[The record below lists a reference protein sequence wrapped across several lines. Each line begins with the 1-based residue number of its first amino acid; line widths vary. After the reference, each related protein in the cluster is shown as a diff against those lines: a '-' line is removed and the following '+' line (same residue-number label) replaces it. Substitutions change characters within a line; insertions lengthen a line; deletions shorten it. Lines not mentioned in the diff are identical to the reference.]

1 MNILS
6 KIINDNKCGIILK
19 ETNKEEIRKSLD
31 YLLKNPNIA
40 KEMGKNGR
48 QKILK
53 DWNWEREASKLLNL
67 YDNLNYEKNSNY

>member
-53 DWNWEREASKLLNL
+53 DWNWECEASKLLNL
-67 YDNLNYEKNSNY
+67 YDNLNYENNSNY

>member
-1 MNILS
+1 MLRLFRKTS
-6 KIINDNKCGIILK
+6 ED